1 MKKIKTLVA
10 QIDELNSKMAALQ
23 GEHDSIKWG
32 PNMPREVSAR
42 GREIGREA
50 RAISKTIDLLRTDI
64 VNAALAAYSTQAK
77 TN

>member
-10 QIDELNSKMAALQ
+10 QIDALKSKKDQLQ
-23 GEHDSIKWG
+23 AEHDAISWG

-64 VNAALAAYSTQAK
+64 VNAALDAYSEACE
-77 TN
+77 